1 MKILF
6 DYYGFSLQKFG
17 GISRYFVELNKVLNK
32 NKINSKIIAP
42 IHKNLHLKDCKFNSK
57 INFYLNKY
65 PKYTNQFIN
74 NYNFYLT
81 NLIINFSNPE
91 IIHQTYYS
99 NKSFYINKKR
109 TKLILTVYDLIHEI
123 FYNDFGFD
131 KNHRPKSFSLQNSD
145 HIICISYK
153 TKIDLMEIYKIPEEK
168 ISVIHLAYTNFD
180 DFKKYKIINEPYL
193 LFVGS
198 RKRYKNFFTFLKA
211 FSISN
216 SLKSDFKIVCFGG
229 GIFEKKELEIINE
242 LGLDVNNIIQIE
254 GDDKVLSNLYK
265 NAESFIFPS
274 LYEGFG
280 LPIIEAMSYGC
291 PVILSSIDV
300 FKEIVEDSASFF
312 DPYSAESIKEK
323 IENIVYSNEN
333 KQKFI
338 TRGYNQIKKFTWENC
353 ANNTLNVYK
362 KII

>member
-6 DYYGFSLQKFG
+6 DYYGFSLQKIG
-17 GISRYFVELNKVLNK
+17 GISRYFVELNKEFNK

-65 PKYTNQFIN
+65 PKYTNRFID

-81 NLIINFSNPE
+81 NFIIRSSKPE

-99 NKSFYINKKR
+99 NKNFYINKNK
-109 TKLILTVYDLIHEI
+109 TKSILTVYDLIHEK
-123 FYNDFGFD
+123 FHNDFGFD
-131 KNHRPKSFSLQNSD
+131 KNYRPKSFSLKNSD

-153 TKIDLMEIYKIPEEK
+153 TKIDLMNIYKIPEEK
-168 ISVIHLAYTNFD
+168 ISVIHLAYTKFNG
-180 DFKKYKIINEPYL
+180 FKKYKIINVPYL

-198 RKRYKNFFTFLKA
+198 RKRYKNFFTFLKG
-211 FSISN
+211 FSLSN
-216 SLKSDFKIVCFGG
+216 SLKKDFKIVCFGG
-229 GIFEKKELEIINE
+229 GKFDKKELQIINE
-242 LGLDVNNIIQIE
+242 LGLNVENIIQIE
-254 GDDKVLSNLYK
+254 GDDQILSNLYK
-265 NAESFIFPS
+265 NAESFVFPS

-291 PVILSSIDV
+291 PVILSSIEV
-300 FKEIVEDSASFF
+300 FKEIVEGSASFF
-312 DPYSAESIKEK
+312 DPYSSESIKEK
-323 IENIVYSNEN
+323 IENLVYSNEN

-338 TRGYNQIKKFTWENC
+338 TKGYNQIKKFTWENC
-353 ANNTLNVYK
+353 ANNTLSVYK